1 MPEPVLSTEW
11 AGRVSQIAAVNA
23 EWAGWIVEAL
33 GTADQARVAASAAQ
47 REKARTSEALLESLA
62 QRLLAASGALDTER
76 EKRQEAERRS
86 EKLHASLKGAVE
98 AARISAEAASAGRGA
113 LLEAQSRT
121 ADAERA
127 RAAAEEQ
134 AREAAAAAAAA
145 AQRAQ
150 GLAAHVAAVE
160 RRHAELLGADA
171 ELHAEL
177 PRPRPRE
184 GSKGASASRRAAPAS
199 PQTTPGSAE
208 PEPEPE
214 PQASGGSS
222 TRRRR
227 QSQRRRPASS
237 PQRRTS
243 SPKRTSTPK
252 RSTPT
257 PGFASPTASSSRAS
271 SPDRRAALGARQ
283 ARLVDGVPRFKF
295 SRAEMVQED
304 TPGVGQYDVSA
315 YDTIAARAGLA
326 KLAAERRSPS
336 RGDDRNSWRCPGDGS
351 PGPPLLGH
359 GDLASRVRPT
369 QRCTFNG

>member
-1 MPEPVLSTEW
+1 MPIPSPGEW
-11 AGRVSQIAAVNA
+11 EARVSQIAAVNA

-177 PRPRPRE
+177 PRPRE
-184 GSKGASASRRAAPAS
+184 GSKGASASRRAAPAA
-199 PQTTPGSAE
+199 PQTTPGSAA
-208 PEPEPE
+208 EPEPE

-243 SPKRTSTPK
+243 SPRRTSTPK

>member
-1 MPEPVLSTEW
+1 MPIPSEW
-11 AGRVSQIAAVNA
+11 EARVSQIAAVNA

-150 GLAAHVAAVE
+150 GLAAHVAWL
-160 RRHAELLGADA
+160 RT
-171 ELHAEL
+171 LHIMDYSL
-177 PRPRPRE
+177 FVMLNFPQRDDP
-184 GSKGASASRRAAPAS
+184 APAL
-199 PQTTPGSAE
+199 PCNKWTKTTQT
-208 PEPEPE
+208 
-214 PQASGGSS
+214 
-222 TRRRR
+222 
-227 QSQRRRPASS
+227 
-237 PQRRTS
+237 
-243 SPKRTSTPK
+243 
-252 RSTPT
+252 
-257 PGFASPTASSSRAS
+257 
-271 SPDRRAALGARQ
+271 
-283 ARLVDGVPRFKF
+283 
-295 SRAEMVQED
+295 
-304 TPGVGQYDVSA
+304 
-315 YDTIAARAGLA
+315 
-326 KLAAERRSPS
+326 
-336 RGDDRNSWRCPGDGS
+336 
-351 PGPPLLGH
+351 
-359 GDLASRVRPT
+359 
-369 QRCTFNG
+369 